1 MVTKF
6 LERIIM
12 RRFIFLAIAVYFLAS
27 GSGIFTK
34 TPPRWLDVGIGIF
47 LVMSNA
53 ARTRRSSMRELN
65 ETGQSAVVEPNE
77 EQLWEINTLISEG
90 KELEAIK
97 RYQDQT
103 GVKFSEAKAYVE
115 SLVKDMADESL
126 SSARN
131 EHSKEGLDETPK
143 LPLPTDLEKAISTIA
158 SSDKNEAIRKVIS
171 LTGISLSEAQ
181 TYVESL
187 DRS

>member
-1 MVTKF
+1 
-6 LERIIM
+6 M

-27 GSGIFTK
+27 GSGIFSK
-34 TPPRWLDVGIGIF
+34 TPPRWLDVGIGIVF

-53 ARTRRSSMRELN
+53 ARTRRSSMRELDQS
-65 ETGQSAVVEPNE
+65 GQSVEVELNE

-97 RYQDQT
+97 RYQGQT
-103 GVKFSEAKAYVE
+103 GVDISEAKGYVE
-115 SLVKDMADESL
+115 SLVKDMTDESL
-126 SSARN
+126 PSAPN
-131 EHSKEGLDETPK
+131 EHSIEVLDETLR

-158 SSDKNEAIRKVIS
+158 SSDQNEAIQKVIA
-171 LTGISLSEAQ
+171 LTGISFSEAQ
-181 TYVESL
+181 AYVESL

>member
-1 MVTKF
+1 
-6 LERIIM
+6 M

-34 TPPRWLDVGIGIF
+34 TPPRWLDVGIGIVF

-90 KELEAIK
+90 KELEAKECRGCLQSYERTKK
-97 RYQDQT
+97 RWI
-103 GVKFSEAKAYVE
+103 SKA
-115 SLVKDMADESL
+115 
-126 SSARN
+126 
-131 EHSKEGLDETPK
+131 LDPVSH
-143 LPLPTDLEKAISTIA
+143 PIA
-158 SSDKNEAIRKVIS
+158 V
-171 LTGISLSEAQ
+171 
-181 TYVESL
+181 
-187 DRS
+187 

>member
-1 MVTKF
+1 
-6 LERIIM
+6 M

-34 TPPRWLDVGIGIF
+34 TPPRWLDVGIGIVF

-131 EHSKEGLDETPK
+131 
-143 LPLPTDLEKAISTIA
+143 
-158 SSDKNEAIRKVIS
+158 
-171 LTGISLSEAQ
+171 
-181 TYVESL
+181 
-187 DRS
+187 